1 VSRTTVRAPGP
12 ATAGGATPDH
22 GGLVRGR
29 SRLAIGLVLLAGALV
44 VVVALSLAVGAR
56 SIPVGTVVDAL
67 TDYDATDDAHLIVH
81 ELRIPR
87 TLLGLAVGIALGLAG
102 TVMQGVTRNPLADP
116 GLLGVSAGA
125 AIAVVAA
132 YVYLGIDSLSA
143 GVWFAFAGAA
153 LASVLVYSIG
163 SVGREGATP
172 VKLALAGVV
181 VLAALTAFTTLMLL
195 SNTDAAQF
203 YTRTWLVGSLA
214 GRPLSL
220 FLQALPFILVG
231 AVMALAAAR
240 MLNALALG
248 EDTAR
253 SLGQHVG
260 RARAFSVAAI
270 VVLVGTAVAV
280 AGPIVFVGLVIPHV
294 ARAITG
300 PDYRWVIPYSAFLGA
315 IFLVGADIVGRVI
328 ARPGEIG
335 VGIVTVLVGVPFF
348 VVLVRRRELA
358 EL

>member
-1 VSRTTVRAPGP
+1 M
-12 ATAGGATPDH
+12 
-22 GGLVRGR
+22 L
-29 SRLAIGLVLLAGALV
+29 LV
-44 VVVALSLAVGAR
+44 VLALSLAIGSR
-56 SIPVGTVVDAL
+56 SIPVGTVIDAL
-67 TDYDATDDAHLIVH
+67 ADYDRANDDHLIVH

-87 TLLGLAVGIALGLAG
+87 TALGLAVGIALGLAG
-102 TVMQGVTRNPLADP
+102 AVMQGVTRNPLADP

-132 YVYLGIDSLSA
+132 YVYLGVASLSA
-143 GVWFAFAGAA
+143 GVWFAFAGAT
-153 LASVLVYSIG
+153 LASMLVYAIG

-181 VLAALTAFTTLMLL
+181 VLAALSAFTSLMLI
-195 SNTDAAQF
+195 SDTQAAQF

-220 FLQALPFILVG
+220 VYQAAPFIVVG
-231 AVMALAAAR
+231 SVMALAAGR

-248 EDTAR
+248 DDTAR

-260 RARAFSVAAI
+260 RARAFSVASI

-300 PDYRWVIPYSAFLGA
+300 PDYQWLIPYSAFLGA
-315 IFLVGADIVGRVI
+315 VFLVAADIVGRVI

-348 VVLVRRRELA
+348 VTLVRRRELA